1 MFDRVKN
8 NLKLK
13 FSKFW
18 KNFKEGIKPKNIW
31 ANLKAL
37 PRNTWNKIKAMPR
50 MDQVYWT
57 KILVGITAGIIFGVA
72 NFKSWPAA
80 LTMLGIFVV
89 VSTIWFLAVRNIEPG
104 IKIRQYYM
112 SAMFQYFITMIAL
125 WTIILNIMHVPF
137 SDF

>member
-1 MFDRVKN
+1 MFNRVKN

-13 FSKFW
+13 LSKSW
-18 KNFKEGIKPKNIW
+18 KNFKEGIKPKNIIQ
-31 ANLKAL
+31 
-37 PRNTWNKIKAMPR
+37 KIKTMPR
-50 MDQVYWT
+50 MDQVYWS
-57 KILVGITAGIIFGVA
+57 KLLIGIVSGIIFGVA

-80 LTMLGIFVV
+80 LTMFAIFVII
-89 VSTIWFLAVRNIEPG
+89 STVWFLSVRNIEPG

-125 WTIILNIMHVPF
+125 WTIILNVMHVPF